1 MVVTRQEGLGVRMRS
16 LRPVRSKLTRVGL
29 GLCCLAATAMLAS
42 TAVAQTAPG
51 RGTAL
56 AQRPPGA
63 PAPSPPA
70 QPGRFRSGVTLIR
83 TDVIVRDA
91 DGVFVPDLT
100 PADFQVQEDGVPQQV
115 ASLVLVHGGRVF
127 NQLSPAPA
135 APEGVILPTSRN
147 VNNTAGRIF
156 IFFVDAMHLMP
167 ESTPRVRHFVKDVA
181 DILVHDGDLVGLI
194 SNDSAGTAINLT
206 YDRELVKS
214 AVDGI
219 IGTGLTPRE
228 LVMDMQEGREGPEE
242 LRWRAHRAFMTVNR
256 LLTNLESV
264 QDRRKVLIY
273 VSTGYDLNPFALQR
287 LQRDNRADMFL
298 RDRAVDLAEGN
309 PEMAAELMDPFERI
323 EREGTVFADTQLI
336 GEMAELADAA
346 NRTNTTFYTMD
357 PRGLVASPD
366 IDYDVPLDA
375 WREYMQSARSSLRT
389 LAELTGGISIVNTN
403 DFDGLLRQID
413 AETSDYYVLGYYTG
427 NPDPAHR
434 RRALSVTVAREGL
447 SVQSRTSYTFSRRA
461 AAGVAGGW

>member
-1 MVVTRQEGLGVRMRS
+1 MGVTRQEGLGIRMRS
-16 LRPVRSKLTRVGL
+16 LRPLRSKFKRAGL
-29 GLCCLAATAMLAS
+29 GCCCVAAAAMLAS
-42 TAVAQTAPG
+42 TASAQTAPG
-51 RGTAL
+51 GTAL
-56 AQRPPGA
+56 RQRPAGA
-63 PAPSPPA
+63 PAPPPPR
-70 QPGRFRSGVTLIR
+70 QPGTFRTGVTLIR

-91 DGVFVPDLT
+91 DGVFVPDLA
-100 PADFQVQEDGVPQQV
+100 PADFQVHEDGVPQEV

-135 APEGVILPTSRN
+135 AQEGIILPTSRN

-167 ESTPRVRHFVKDVA
+167 ESTPRVRHFVKEVA

-194 SNDSAGTAINLT
+194 SNDSGGTAIDVT

-214 AVDGI
+214 AVDRI

-228 LVMDMQEGREGPEE
+228 LVMDMQEGREGPAE

-287 LQRDNRADMFL
+287 LHRDTRADMYL
-298 RDRAVDLAEGN
+298 RDRPVDLAEGAGI
-309 PEMAAELMDPFERI
+309 PPELMDPFERV
-323 EREGTVFADTQLI
+323 ERQGTVFADTELI

-346 NRTNTTFYTMD
+346 NRTNTTFYTLD
-357 PRGLVASPD
+357 PRGLVSSPD
-366 IDYDVPLDA
+366 IDFDVPLDA
-375 WREYMQSARSSLRT
+375 WREYMQATRSSLRT

-403 DFDGLLRQID
+403 NFDGLLRQID
-413 AETSDYYVLGYYTG
+413 AETSDYYVLGYYTS

-434 RRALSVTVAREGL
+434 RRNLNVTVAREGL
-447 SVQSRTSYTFSRRA
+447 SVQSRTSYTFRRA
-461 AAGVAGGW
+461 PAFGVGGGR

>member
-1 MVVTRQEGLGVRMRS
+1 MVVTRQEGLGIRMRS
-16 LRPVRSKLTRVGL
+16 LRPLRSKLTRVGL
-29 GLCCLAATAMLAS
+29 GLCCVAGAAMLAS
-42 TAVAQTAPG
+42 TVAAQTAPG
-51 RGTAL
+51 GTAL
-56 AQRPPGA
+56 RQRPAGA
-63 PAPSPPA
+63 PAPPPP
-70 QPGRFRSGVTLIR
+70 QPGTFRSGVTLIR

-100 PADFQVQEDGVPQQV
+100 PVDFQVHEDGVAQEV

-127 NQLSPAPA
+127 NQLSPAPPVA
-135 APEGVILPTSRN
+135 QEGIILPTSRN
-147 VNNTAGRIF
+147 VNSTAGRIF

-167 ESTPRVRHFVKDVA
+167 ESTPRVRHFVKEVA
-181 DILVHDGDLVGLI
+181 DILVHDGDMAGLI
-194 SNDSAGTAINLT
+194 SNDSAGTAINVT

-214 AVDGI
+214 AVDRI

-228 LVMDMQEGREGPEE
+228 LVMDMQEGREGPAE

-287 LQRDNRADMFL
+287 LHRDTRADMYL
-298 RDRAVDLAEGN
+298 RDRPVDLADGAGI
-309 PEMAAELMDPFERI
+309 PPELMDPFERV
-323 EREGTVFADTQLI
+323 ERQGTVFADTELI

-357 PRGLVASPD
+357 PRGLVSSPD
-366 IDYDVPLDA
+366 IDFDVPLDA
-375 WREYMQSARSSLRT
+375 WREYMQATRSSLRS

-403 DFDGLLRQID
+403 NFEGLLRQID
-413 AETSDYYVLGYYTG
+413 AETSDYYVLGYYTS

-434 RRALSVTVAREGL
+434 RRALSVTVDREGL

-461 AAGVAGGW
+461 AAGVGGGQ

>member
-1 MVVTRQEGLGVRMRS
+1 MRS
-16 LRPVRSKLTRVGL
+16 LRPFRPKLTRAGL
-29 GLCCLAATAMLAS
+29 GLLCVAAVAALASSATAQTLPGG
-42 TAVAQTAPG
+42 TAVG
-51 RGTAL
+51 
-56 AQRPPGA
+56 QRAAGA
-63 PAPSPPA
+63 PAPPPQ
-70 QPGRFRSGVTLIR
+70 QPGTFRTGVTLIR

-91 DGVFVPDLT
+91 AGVFVPDLT
-100 PADFQVQEDGVPQQV
+100 PADFRVQEDGVLQEV

-127 NQLSPAPA
+127 NQLSPAPVA
-135 APEGVILPTSRN
+135 QEGIILPTSRN
-147 VNNTAGRIF
+147 VNSTAGRIF

-167 ESTPRVRHFVKDVA
+167 ESTPRVRHFVKEVA
-181 DILVHDGDLVGLI
+181 DILVHDGDMVGLI
-194 SNDSAGTAINLT
+194 SNDSAGTAINVT

-214 AVDGI
+214 AVDRI

-228 LVMDMQEGREGPEE
+228 LVMDMQEGREGPAE

-287 LQRDNRADMFL
+287 LHRDTRADMYL
-298 RDRAVDLAEGN
+298 RDRPVDLADGAGI
-309 PEMAAELMDPFERI
+309 PPELMDPFERV
-323 EREGTVFADTQLI
+323 ERQGTVFADTELI

-357 PRGLVASPD
+357 PRGLVSSPD
-366 IDYDVPLDA
+366 IDFDVPLDA
-375 WREYMQSARSSLRT
+375 WREYMQATRSSLRS

-403 DFDGLLRQID
+403 NFDGLLRQID
-413 AETSDYYVLGYYTG
+413 AETSDYYVLGYYTS

-434 RRALSVTVAREGL
+434 RRALSVTVGREGL
-447 SVQSRTSYTFSRRA
+447 SVQSRTSYTFSRRP
-461 AAGVAGGW
+461 AGGVGGGR

>member
-1 MVVTRQEGLGVRMRS
+1 MRS
-16 LRPVRSKLTRVGL
+16 LRPLRSKLARAGVGL
-29 GLCCLAATAMLAS
+29 WCAAMAAGLAS
-42 TAVAQTAPG
+42 GAAAQTAP
-51 RGTAL
+51 A
-56 AQRPPGA
+56 RPPTVGGVFA
-63 PAPSPPA
+63 PQPP
-70 QPGRFRSGVTLIR
+70 QPGTFRSGVTLIR

-91 DGVFVPDLT
+91 AGVFVPDLA
-100 PADFQVQEDGVPQQV
+100 PADFQVHEDGVPQEV

-127 NQLSPAPA
+127 NQLSPAPVA
-135 APEGVILPTSRN
+135 QEGIILPTSRN
-147 VNNTAGRIF
+147 ANNTAGRIF

-167 ESTPRVRHFVKDVA
+167 ESTPRVRHFVKEVA

-194 SNDSAGTAINLT
+194 SNDSAGTAVDVT
-206 YDRELVKS
+206 YDRELVKA
-214 AVDGI
+214 AVDRI

-228 LVMDMQEGREGPEE
+228 LVMDMQEGREGPAE

-287 LQRDNRADMFL
+287 LHRDTRADMYL
-298 RDRAVDLAEGN
+298 RDRPVDLAEGAGI
-309 PEMAAELMDPFERI
+309 PPELMDPFERV
-323 EREGTVFADTQLI
+323 ERQGTVFADTELI

-357 PRGLVASPD
+357 PRGLVSSPD
-366 IDYDVPLDA
+366 IDFDVPLDA
-375 WREYMQSARSSLRT
+375 WREYMQATRSSLRS

-403 DFDGLLRQID
+403 NFEGLLRQID
-413 AETSDYYVLGYYTG
+413 AETSDYYVLGYYTS

-434 RRALSVTVAREGL
+434 RRALNVTVSRDGM

-461 AAGVAGGW
+461 AGGVGGGQ